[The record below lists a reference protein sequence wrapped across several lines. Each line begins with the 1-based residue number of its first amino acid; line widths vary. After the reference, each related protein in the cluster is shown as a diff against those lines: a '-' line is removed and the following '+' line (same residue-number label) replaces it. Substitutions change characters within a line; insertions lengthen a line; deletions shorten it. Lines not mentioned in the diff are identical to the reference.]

1 MGRSVNSR
9 NCAKVF
15 LFGFPMYLGISG
27 ALICLAVWLIKKLG
41 EISKITTDSYK
52 LVPCG
57 ILVCIG
63 VAIFVTAWFGC
74 GVGSD
79 NKCYLSIIVFLLFI
93 VLALEVAAGV
103 MGCIYHIKAEDY
115 LNEGL
120 IDAIKN
126 YDPLDGEYSSLE
138 KAMDA
143 LQKNLKCCGSR
154 HPNDW
159 HDSKYY
165 SLASYPKSCCSRLL
179 YDSCFSLNGLI
190 HKEGCLNKLTDE
202 VKHNLNYLLGT
213 AFGLSVFQLLGIVG
227 TFYLMRRG
235 REQRYLKMEAET
247 NRVTEDMNQL
257 IQRTNSINDDDAND
271 DVPVSSDHPS

>member
-1 MGRSVNSR
+1 MGRSVNYATVLL
-9 NCAKVF
+9 CG
-15 LFGFPMYLGISG
+15 FGFPIYLGISG
-27 ALICLAVWLIKKLG
+27 ALLCLAFWLNNKFG
-41 EISKITTDSYK
+41 DISKITTDTYS

-57 ILVCIG
+57 ILFCVG
-63 VAIFVTAWFGC
+63 VVIFLTTLFAC
-74 GVGSD
+74 GGWNDS
-79 NKCYLSIIVFLLFI
+79 KCWLSISVFLFFI
-93 VLALEVAAGV
+93 ALALEVAAGV
-103 MGCIYHIKAEDY
+103 MGYIYHIKAEGY

-126 YDPLDGEYSSLE
+126 YDPRDGDSSLE
-138 KAMDA
+138 QAMDS

-159 HDSKYY
+159 YDSKYY
-165 SLASYPKSCCSRLL
+165 SWARSFPKSCCSRLF
-179 YDSCFSLNGLI
+179 YDLCFSSNWQI

-202 VKHNLNYLLGT
+202 VKHYLNYLLGT
-213 AFGLSVFQLLGIVG
+213 AIGLSVFQLLGIVG

-235 REQRYLKMEAET
+235 REQRYLKMEAGT

-257 IQRTNSINDDDAND
+257 IQRTNSINDDDATD